1 LPGEARR
8 HALAAE
14 AAGMRD
20 GRAATVLA
28 ALGDRPA
35 APVGDRPALPVGD
48 RPAAPVGDRPAGPV
62 GPPVWHCAAC
72 HDGQTQWAPVCLHCG
87 AIGRLVWRRPGTAL
101 VAVSDR
107 PAA

>member
-1 LPGEARR
+1 
-8 HALAAE
+8 
-14 AAGMRD
+14 
-20 GRAATVLA
+20 
-28 ALGDRPA
+28 
-35 APVGDRPALPVGD
+35 
-48 RPAAPVGDRPAGPV
+48 
-62 GPPVWHCAAC
+62 VWHCAAC